1 MEKAE
6 MKLVELDSADVIT
19 TSGGGDGFLYLSNF
33 GDGINN
39 AVFNYGGK
47 DSKYTIYT
55 APETGIVVADLIGKL
70 NEALAP
76 IAVNENTTFRYSD
89 GDTFTGVVINNLH
102 MADSFNHV
110 KLQNIDGPYKWDSK
124 NSTFYHQ

>member
-6 MKLVELDSADVIT
+6 LKVVELDSADIIT

-55 APETGIVVADLIGKL
+55 APETGIFVADLIDKL

-76 IAVNENTTFRYSD
+76 ITVNGNTTFRYNN
-89 GDTFTGVVINNLH
+89 GDILTGDVINNLYR
-102 MADSFNHV
+102 ADSFNNV

-124 NSTFYHQ
+124 TSAFYHQ